1 MKKHILNEEIL
12 RIKKIMGLNIN
23 PLLNHNLIQEQDTN
37 YLATKV
43 AEKLIRVLSYFW
55 DDDET
60 EALNAIREINSY
72 DVYKRVSEIIKS
84 KKGKT
89 LEEYINS
96 EMSDVDWQYEKIF
109 DHLTLYN
116 KQAEDQYNSNAF
128 LRGVGK
134 GIDAVTFSKSED
146 EDKPITPAPVKVPNI
161 ESPNGVE
168 SRGPFVSEGNTQ
180 SYNAPPKALYPF
192 QNNTVI
198 YDEENVANFIYTIK
212 NISNKKI
219 KINDIQVADK
229 RIKIIPSLKELE
241 PKSTSYLYCEYS
253 ILNDPLDKSMFNSKI
268 KPVADNTRVVKNYP
282 IDRNLVNVEKNIE
295 KLESIKNDIIVK
307 TDLGDV
313 KIDIKFDHNEITKK
327 AEYLKKL
334 YNERKSFPIELPN
347 GKMSEGGHA
356 VPEYFSPFN
365 FDEFL
370 YYLDEI
376 VKKTTGECAKYV
388 KEYYNKYFNYVNE
401 QTPGIVFDL
410 DQLKNKRARC
420 LEEVTKL
427 YNKYANEKFPHGI
440 VEDDYEFFK
449 EEYYSAKTA
458 VSRFEENNKTLSMS
472 KEGGWVFKK
481 DYLSAEKKKEY
492 EALTKKLEEVQYF
505 WGYDERS
512 DFEKWMDD
520 WAFPAQVGAM
530 VVLFIA
536 GFFTEGVTWT
546 AMGEVWTWGR
556 VATTIDVVL
565 NAGIGI
571 HFLGRGKTQESLI
584 AFLFCFLPQLHGLY
598 DMVKL
603 RIGVKAYTEIGL
615 SLVEKVS
622 KSGLDLSVRE
632 NAMAF
637 MGLLTKTE
645 RAVFRTIARADA
657 SLVER
662 ELAGLGNKVR
672 QLRGLYGQIPWSTAQ
687 KVVRGVSKFSRNMF
701 VDMAITIP
709 AVKLMYNAVKAAF
722 MKYKIDITW
731 GERDG
736 ALVKFLANNKTK
748 EEIGRLEKNII
759 KIAAEMTEK
768 QRKWFADNMEEVVI
782 ENEQELSSED
792 QAKVEQ
798 AKNKI
803 VQQQV
808 EAEKQKLNQQVK
820 SNENLVIDTASAM
833 QRYFEKYADTTRP
846 YRPNN

>member
-1 MKKHILNEEIL
+1 MMTFTPFGQPI
-12 RIKKIMGLNIN
+12 IN
-23 PLLNHNLIQEQDTN
+23 P
-37 YLATKV
+37 
-43 AEKLIRVLSYFW
+43 
-55 DDDET
+55 
-60 EALNAIREINSY
+60 
-72 DVYKRVSEIIKS
+72 
-84 KKGKT
+84 
-89 LEEYINS
+89 
-96 EMSDVDWQYEKIF
+96 
-109 DHLTLYN
+109 
-116 KQAEDQYNSNAF
+116 
-128 LRGVGK
+128 
-134 GIDAVTFSKSED
+134 
-146 EDKPITPAPVKVPNI
+146 
-161 ESPNGVE
+161 
-168 SRGPFVSEGNTQ
+168 
-180 SYNAPPKALYPF
+180 
-192 QNNTVI
+192 
-198 YDEENVANFIYTIK
+198 
-212 NISNKKI
+212 
-219 KINDIQVADK
+219 
-229 RIKIIPSLKELE
+229 
-241 PKSTSYLYCEYS
+241 
-253 ILNDPLDKSMFNSKI
+253 
-268 KPVADNTRVVKNYP
+268 
-282 IDRNLVNVEKNIE
+282 
-295 KLESIKNDIIVK
+295 
-307 TDLGDV
+307 
-313 KIDIKFDHNEITKK
+313 
-327 AEYLKKL
+327 
-334 YNERKSFPIELPN
+334 
-347 GKMSEGGHA
+347 
-356 VPEYFSPFN
+356 
-365 FDEFL
+365 
-370 YYLDEI
+370 
-376 VKKTTGECAKYV
+376 
-388 KEYYNKYFNYVNE
+388 
-401 QTPGIVFDL
+401 
-410 DQLKNKRARC
+410 
-420 LEEVTKL
+420 
-427 YNKYANEKFPHGI
+427 
-440 VEDDYEFFK
+440 
-449 EEYYSAKTA
+449 
-458 VSRFEENNKTLSMS
+458 
-472 KEGGWVFKK
+472 
-481 DYLSAEKKKEY
+481 LSAEKKKEY

-748 EEIGRLEKNII
+748 EEIGRLEKI
-759 KIAAEMTEK
+759 
-768 QRKWFADNMEEVVI
+768 
-782 ENEQELSSED
+782 
-792 QAKVEQ
+792 
-798 AKNKI
+798 
-803 VQQQV
+803 
-808 EAEKQKLNQQVK
+808 
-820 SNENLVIDTASAM
+820 
-833 QRYFEKYADTTRP
+833 
-846 YRPNN
+846 